1 MFHNYVKLPEGTG
14 DIMGLQLITG
24 ISPRI
29 HGESDW
35 TDRAFIGGISQTGD
49 GSFSRLKYVAMN

>member
-14 DIMGLQLITG
+14 DQLITG